1 MVAGALVAAMLV
13 SVSCSNAEGPD
24 HMQLVSEKCKELA
37 KKKLRDPDSA
47 RFGDTEY
54 IVEQK
59 LTSHDTSAPP
69 SEKSYELVGLVNGRN
84 GFGGMGEEQVYTCYV
99 AFDANGKIIEDT
111 RTTFG
116 GLDDAKFLDNYI
128 GYAKDGGTGA
138 LVKRSVNP
146 DGTSKN

>member
-1 MVAGALVAAMLV
+1 MVASAFVAAMFV
-13 SVSCSNAEGPD
+13 SVSCGSDEGPD
-24 HMQLVSEKCKELA
+24 HIQLVSEKCKELA

-69 SEKSYELVGLVNGRN
+69 SEKSYDLVGLINGRN
-84 GFGGMGEEQVYTCYV
+84 GFGGMGEEQLYTCHV
-99 AFDANGKIIEDT
+99 AFDANGKIIDDS

-116 GLDDAKFLDNYI
+116 GFDDAKFLDNYI
-128 GYAKDGGTGA
+128 GYAQDSGTGA
-138 LVKRSVNP
+138 PVKRSVNP
-146 DGTSKN
+146 DGTSKK